1 MHIHTRKYTR
11 THLQGVWLSK
21 APKVP
26 EHLTLVMDLE
36 GSDGRERGEDD
47 TNFERQSALFA
58 LAVADVLMINI
69 WSIEIGR
76 EHGSGKPLLRT
87 IFQVGL
93 LGVHHSYLEHPRM
106 CSCWFQSVLLIDC
119 RRVL

>member
-1 MHIHTRKYTR
+1 MSMSMSMQTLNEYAWLHM
-11 THLQGVWLSK
+11 QGVWLSK
-21 APKVP
+21 APKIP
-26 EHLTLVMDLE
+26 DHLTLVMDLE

-58 LAVADVLMINI
+58 LAVADVLMVNI

-87 IFQVGL
+87 IFQVKADPGCNACKQAA
-93 LGVHHSYLEHPRM
+93 EE
-106 CSCWFQSVLLIDC
+106 
-119 RRVL
+119 